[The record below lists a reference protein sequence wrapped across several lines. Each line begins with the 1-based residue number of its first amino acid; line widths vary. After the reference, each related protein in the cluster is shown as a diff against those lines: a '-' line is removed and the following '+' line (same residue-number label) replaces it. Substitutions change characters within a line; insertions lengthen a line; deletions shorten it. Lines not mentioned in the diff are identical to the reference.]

1 MPKRIVSALLLVS
14 LSLALCLPARGAEPE
29 LELESPSAIL
39 MDAATGTVL
48 FEQDADTPMEPA
60 SVTKVMTLLLVMEA
74 LDRGEISMDDRVV
87 ASEAAAAKGG
97 SQVYLEPGEE
107 MSMDEMLKSV
117 VVASAN
123 DCATALAEH
132 LAGSEAAF
140 VERMNRRAEELGM
153 TNTHFVN
160 CTGLCDEAQAKE
172 HRTTARDI
180 ALMSRALLTHDR
192 IRSYTTIWMDTIRD
206 GTFGLSNTN
215 KLVRFY
221 PDTTGLKTGYTS
233 SAGYCMSASAE
244 REGMEL
250 IAAVMHCGSSTDR
263 FESAKALLEYGFSNF
278 TLVDPAGE
286 EEIPPTAVELGQE
299 MWVQAVP
306 MSAEPLLMERSAAGS
321 IRREIQVQ
329 PSVAAPVEPGQTL
342 GTLQIYSGESLLAEV
357 PLTAQAGVERLGWTE
372 VTKRFLK
379 ILWMGRD
386 S

>member
-87 ASEAAAAKGG
+87 ASETAAAKGG

-192 IRSYTTIWMDTIRD
+192 IRSYTTIWMDTVRD
-206 GTFGLSNTN
+206 GRFGLSNTN

-221 PDTTGLKTGYTS
+221 KGTTGLKTGYTS
-233 SAGYCMSASAE
+233 TAGHCLSASAQ
-244 REGMEL
+244 RDGIEL
-250 IAAVMHCGSSTDR
+250 IAVVLGAKTSSGR
-263 FESAKALLEYGFSNF
+263 FADAKALLDYGFAGWA
-278 TLVDPAGE
+278 LVTPDLDVE
-286 EEIPPTAVELGQE
+286 LPPVPVELGQADAATPVLSDAGKLLIE
-299 MWVQAVP
+299 KGQQ
-306 MSAEPLLMERSAAGS
+306 SQITRETELEPSLT
-321 IRREIQVQ
+321 
-329 PSVAAPVEPGQTL
+329 APVRRGDRL
-342 GTLQIYSGESLLAEV
+342 GTLTVKAGDQVLKTIPLVAQQDV
-357 PLTAQAGVERLGWTE
+357 ARLTAAQILMRLFKTMCGA
-372 VTKRFLK
+372 
-379 ILWMGRD
+379 
-386 S
+386 

>member
-1 MPKRIVSALLLVS
+1 MPKRIVSTLLLVS

-192 IRSYTTIWMDTIRD
+192 IRSYTTIWMDTVRD
-206 GTFGLSNTN
+206 GRFGLSNTN

-221 PDTTGLKTGYTS
+221 KGTTGLKTGYTS
-233 SAGYCMSASAE
+233 TAGHCLSASAQ
-244 REGMEL
+244 RDGIEL
-250 IAAVMHCGSSTDR
+250 IAVVLGAKTSSGR
-263 FESAKALLEYGFSNF
+263 FADAKTLLDYGFAGWA
-278 TLVDPAGE
+278 LVTPDLDVE
-286 EEIPPTAVELGQE
+286 LPPVPVELGQADAATPVLSDAGKILIE
-299 MWVQAVP
+299 KGQQ
-306 MSAEPLLMERSAAGS
+306 SQITRETELEPSLT
-321 IRREIQVQ
+321 
-329 PSVAAPVEPGQTL
+329 APVRRGDRL
-342 GTLQIYSGESLLAEV
+342 GTLTVKAGDQVLKTIPLVAEQDV
-357 PLTAQAGVERLGWTE
+357 ARLTAAQIMLRLFKTMCG
-372 VTKRFLK
+372 
-379 ILWMGRD
+379 G
-386 S
+386 

>member
-87 ASEAAAAKGG
+87 ASETAAAKGG

-192 IRSYTTIWMDTIRD
+192 IRSYTTIWMDTVRD
-206 GTFGLSNTN
+206 GRFGLSNTN

-221 PDTTGLKTGYTS
+221 KGTTGLKTGYTS
-233 SAGYCMSASAE
+233 TAGHCLSASAQ
-244 REGMEL
+244 RDGIEL
-250 IAAVMHCGSSTDR
+250 IAVVLGAKTSSGR
-263 FESAKALLEYGFSNF
+263 FADAKALLDYGFAGWA
-278 TLVDPAGE
+278 LVTPDLDVE
-286 EEIPPTAVELGQE
+286 LPPVPVELGQADAATPVLADAGKLLIE
-299 MWVQAVP
+299 KGQQ
-306 MSAEPLLMERSAAGS
+306 SQITRETELEPSLT
-321 IRREIQVQ
+321 
-329 PSVAAPVEPGQTL
+329 APVRRGDRL
-342 GTLQIYSGESLLAEV
+342 GTLTVKAGDQVLKTIPLVAQQDV
-357 PLTAQAGVERLGWTE
+357 ARLTAAQILMRLFKTMCGA
-372 VTKRFLK
+372 
-379 ILWMGRD
+379 
-386 S
+386 

>member
-1 MPKRIVSALLLVS
+1 MPKRIVSTLLLVS

-192 IRSYTTIWMDTIRD
+192 IRSYTTIWMDTVRD
-206 GTFGLSNTN
+206 GRFGLSNTN

-221 PDTTGLKTGYTS
+221 KGTTGLKTGYTS
-233 SAGYCMSASAE
+233 TAGHCLSASAQ
-244 REGMEL
+244 RDGIEL
-250 IAAVMHCGSSTDR
+250 IAVVLGAKTSSGR
-263 FESAKALLEYGFSNF
+263 FADAKALLDYGFAGWA
-278 TLVDPAGE
+278 LVTPDLDVE
-286 EEIPPTAVELGQE
+286 LPPVPVELGQADAATPVLSDAGKLLIE
-299 MWVQAVP
+299 KGQQ
-306 MSAEPLLMERSAAGS
+306 SQITRETELEPSLT
-321 IRREIQVQ
+321 
-329 PSVAAPVEPGQTL
+329 APVRRGDRL
-342 GTLQIYSGESLLAEV
+342 GTLTVKAGDQVLKTIPLVAEQDV
-357 PLTAQAGVERLGWTE
+357 ARLTAAQIMLRLFKTMCG
-372 VTKRFLK
+372 
-379 ILWMGRD
+379 G
-386 S
+386 

>member
-87 ASEAAAAKGG
+87 ASETAAAKGG

-192 IRSYTTIWMDTIRD
+192 IRSYTTIWMDTVRD
-206 GTFGLSNTN
+206 GRFGLSNTN

-221 PDTTGLKTGYTS
+221 KGTTGLKTGYTS
-233 SAGYCMSASAE
+233 TAGHCLSASAQ
-244 REGMEL
+244 RDGIEL
-250 IAAVMHCGSSTDR
+250 IAVVLGAKTSSGR
-263 FESAKALLEYGFSNF
+263 FADAKALLDYGFAGWA
-278 TLVDPAGE
+278 LVTPDLDVE
-286 EEIPPTAVELGQE
+286 LPPVPVELGQADAATPVLSDAGKLLIE
-299 MWVQAVP
+299 KGQQ
-306 MSAEPLLMERSAAGS
+306 SQITRETELEPSLT
-321 IRREIQVQ
+321 
-329 PSVAAPVEPGQTL
+329 APVRRGDRL
-342 GTLQIYSGESLLAEV
+342 GTLTVKAGDQVLKTIPLVAEQDV
-357 PLTAQAGVERLGWTE
+357 ARLTAAQILLRLFKTMCGA
-372 VTKRFLK
+372 
-379 ILWMGRD
+379 
-386 S
+386 

>member
-87 ASEAAAAKGG
+87 ASETAAAKGG

-192 IRSYTTIWMDTIRD
+192 IRSYTTIWMDTVRD
-206 GTFGLSNTN
+206 GRFGLSNTN

-221 PDTTGLKTGYTS
+221 KGTTGLKTGYTS
-233 SAGYCMSASAE
+233 TAGHCLSASAQ
-244 REGMEL
+244 RDGIEL
-250 IAAVMHCGSSTDR
+250 IAVVLGAKTSSGR
-263 FESAKALLEYGFSNF
+263 FADAKALLDYGFAGWA
-278 TLVDPAGE
+278 LVTPDLDVE
-286 EEIPPTAVELGQE
+286 LPPVPVELGQADTATPVLSDAGKILIE
-299 MWVQAVP
+299 KGQQ
-306 MSAEPLLMERSAAGS
+306 SQITRETELEPSLT
-321 IRREIQVQ
+321 
-329 PSVAAPVEPGQTL
+329 APVRRGDRL
-342 GTLQIYSGESLLAEV
+342 GTLTVKAGDQVLKTIPLVAQQDV
-357 PLTAQAGVERLGWTE
+357 ARLTAAQILMRLFKTMCGA
-372 VTKRFLK
+372 
-379 ILWMGRD
+379 
-386 S
+386 

>member
-1 MPKRIVSALLLVS
+1 MPKRIVSTLLLVS

-192 IRSYTTIWMDTIRD
+192 IRSYTTIWMDTVRD
-206 GTFGLSNTN
+206 GRFGLSNTN
-215 KLVRFY
+215 KLVRCY
-221 PDTTGLKTGYTS
+221 KGTTGLKTGYTS
-233 SAGYCMSASAE
+233 TAGHCLSASAQ
-244 REGMEL
+244 RDGIEL
-250 IAAVMHCGSSTDR
+250 IAVVLGAKTSSGR
-263 FESAKALLEYGFSNF
+263 FADAKALLDYGFAGWA
-278 TLVDPAGE
+278 LVTPDLDVE
-286 EEIPPTAVELGQE
+286 LPPVPVELGQADAATPVLSDAGKLLIE
-299 MWVQAVP
+299 KGQQ
-306 MSAEPLLMERSAAGS
+306 SQITRETELEPSLT
-321 IRREIQVQ
+321 
-329 PSVAAPVEPGQTL
+329 APVRRGDRL
-342 GTLQIYSGESLLAEV
+342 GTLTVKAGDQVLKTIPLVAEQDV
-357 PLTAQAGVERLGWTE
+357 ARLTAAQILMRLFKTMCGA
-372 VTKRFLK
+372 
-379 ILWMGRD
+379 
-386 S
+386 

>member
-87 ASEAAAAKGG
+87 ASETAAAKGG

-192 IRSYTTIWMDTIRD
+192 IRSYTTIWMDTVRD
-206 GTFGLSNTN
+206 GRFGLSNTN

-221 PDTTGLKTGYTS
+221 KGTTGLKTGYTS
-233 SAGYCMSASAE
+233 TAGHCLSASAQ
-244 REGMEL
+244 RDGIEL
-250 IAAVMHCGSSTDR
+250 IAVVLGAKTSSGR
-263 FESAKALLEYGFSNF
+263 FADAKALLDYGFAGWA
-278 TLVDPAGE
+278 LVTPDLDVE
-286 EEIPPTAVELGQE
+286 LPPVPVELGQADTATPVLSDAGKLLIE
-299 MWVQAVP
+299 KGQQ
-306 MSAEPLLMERSAAGS
+306 SQITRETELEPSLT
-321 IRREIQVQ
+321 
-329 PSVAAPVEPGQTL
+329 APVRRGDRL
-342 GTLQIYSGESLLAEV
+342 GTLTVKAGDQVLKTIPLVAQQDV
-357 PLTAQAGVERLGWTE
+357 ARLTAAQILMRLFKTMCGA
-372 VTKRFLK
+372 
-379 ILWMGRD
+379 
-386 S
+386 

>member
-14 LSLALCLPARGAEPE
+14 LSLALCLPVRGAEPE

-87 ASEAAAAKGG
+87 ASETAAAKGG

-192 IRSYTTIWMDTIRD
+192 IRSYTTIWMDTVRD
-206 GTFGLSNTN
+206 GRFGLSNTN

-221 PDTTGLKTGYTS
+221 KGTTGLKTGYTS
-233 SAGYCMSASAE
+233 TAGHCLSASAQ
-244 REGMEL
+244 RDGIEL
-250 IAAVMHCGSSTDR
+250 IAVVLGAKTSSGR
-263 FESAKALLEYGFSNF
+263 FADAKALLDYGFAGWA
-278 TLVDPAGE
+278 LVTPDLDVE
-286 EEIPPTAVELGQE
+286 LPPVPVELGQADTATPVLSDAGKILIE
-299 MWVQAVP
+299 KGQQ
-306 MSAEPLLMERSAAGS
+306 SQITRETELEPSLT
-321 IRREIQVQ
+321 
-329 PSVAAPVEPGQTL
+329 APVRRGDRL
-342 GTLQIYSGESLLAEV
+342 GTLTVKAGDQVLKTIPLVAQQDV
-357 PLTAQAGVERLGWTE
+357 ARLTAAQILMRLFKTMCGA
-372 VTKRFLK
+372 
-379 ILWMGRD
+379 
-386 S
+386 

>member
-87 ASEAAAAKGG
+87 ASETAAAKGG

-192 IRSYTTIWMDTIRD
+192 IRSYTTIWMDTVRD
-206 GTFGLSNTN
+206 GRFGLSNTN

-221 PDTTGLKTGYTS
+221 KGTTGLKTGYTS
-233 SAGYCMSASAE
+233 TAGHCLSASAQ
-244 REGMEL
+244 RDGIEL
-250 IAAVMHCGSSTDR
+250 IAVVLGAKTSSGR
-263 FESAKALLEYGFSNF
+263 FADAKALLDYGFAGWA
-278 TLVDPAGE
+278 LVTPDLDVE
-286 EEIPPTAVELGQE
+286 LPPVPVELGQ
-299 MWVQAVP
+299 AD
-306 MSAEPLLMERSAAGS
+306 AATPVLADAGKILIEKGQQS
-321 IRREIQVQ
+321 QITRETELA
-329 PSVAAPVEPGQTL
+329 PGLTAPVRRGDRL
-342 GTLQIYSGESLLAEV
+342 GTLTVKAGDQVLKTIPLVAEQDV
-357 PLTAQAGVERLGWTE
+357 ARLTAAQILLRLFKTMCGA
-372 VTKRFLK
+372 
-379 ILWMGRD
+379 
-386 S
+386 